1 MVVRTLVAVAG
12 VFALLGG
19 YLLLN
24 GNRDGFFLSYFA
36 FMGLLVTA
44 ALRAGRRR

>member
-1 MVVRTLVAVAG
+1 MITRALLALALC
-12 VFALLGG
+12 FALLGG
-19 YLLLN
+19 FLLVR
-24 GNRDGFFLSYFA
+24 GQRDGFFLSYFA